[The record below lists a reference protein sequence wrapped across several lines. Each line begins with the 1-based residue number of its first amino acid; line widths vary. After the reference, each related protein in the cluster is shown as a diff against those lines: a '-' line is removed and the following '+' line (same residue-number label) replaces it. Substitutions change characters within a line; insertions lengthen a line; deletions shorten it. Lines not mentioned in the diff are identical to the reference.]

1 MAQLSNEQIGQNV
14 MNLREHSGMS
24 MDKLADAMRARGHKW
39 TRVTVFNIEHGERML
54 KVQEAFDLLDA
65 MGIDQ
70 ESGMRIIT
78 SENEGKRRV
87 RAEIREIHEGLDGL
101 RDAIAAIQYGR
112 LMLKAFLPDPDGDDS
127 DSADESEET
136 AYGIQFM
143 RETEEACKEL
153 HAEELLRYTEPE
165 EIVRVV
171 KDLLSVPDV
180 KWIGEEGR
188 SIKLWSGSEEM
199 PLELIVSDEWNGET
213 YRAEGPDESIIK
225 D

>member
-1 MAQLSNEQIGQNV
+1 

-24 MDKLADAMRARGHKW
+24 MDKLAEAMRTRGHKW

-54 KVQEAFDLLDA
+54 KVQEAFDLLDSL
-65 MGIDQ
+65 GIDQ

-112 LMLKAFLPDPDGDDS
+112 LMLKAFLPDPDSDDS

-136 AYGIQFM
+136 AYGIHFM

-153 HAEELLRYTEPE
+153 HVEELLKYTEPE
-165 EIVRVV
+165 EIVRAV

-180 KWIGEEGR
+180 KWIGEEGQ
-188 SIKLWSGSEEM
+188 SIKLWYGSEETPM
-199 PLELIVSDEWNGET
+199 ELIVSNEWTGEP

>member
-1 MAQLSNEQIGQNV
+1 
-14 MNLREHSGMS
+14 
-24 MDKLADAMRARGHKW
+24 
-39 TRVTVFNIEHGERML
+39 
-54 KVQEAFDLLDA
+54 
-65 MGIDQ
+65 
-70 ESGMRIIT
+70 
-78 SENEGKRRV
+78 
-87 RAEIREIHEGLDGL
+87 
-101 RDAIAAIQYGR
+101 
-112 LMLKAFLPDPDGDDS
+112 
-127 DSADESEET
+127 
-136 AYGIQFM
+136 M